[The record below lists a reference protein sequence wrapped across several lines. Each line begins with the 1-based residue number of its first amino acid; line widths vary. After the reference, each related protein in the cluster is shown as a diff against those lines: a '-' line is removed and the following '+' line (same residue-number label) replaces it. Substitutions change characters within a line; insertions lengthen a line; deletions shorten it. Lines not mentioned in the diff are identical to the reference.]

1 MSKGIHQ
8 QHGLESINP
17 YVPGKPIEDVKREY
31 GLDDVIKMASNENP
45 LGVSPKAL
53 AAMKAALPK
62 LNHYPDGANYE
73 FRSAL
78 AEHFSIDMSQV
89 AVGNGADDLI
99 LELSMAYLEDGD
111 EVVVSRSSFPMYD
124 IYTAAMRARMV
135 KTPLT
140 SGHGIDL
147 NAMADAITER
157 TKIVYVCNPNN
168 PTGTIVHA
176 DAVDAFIRR
185 VPESVIIVLDEAYYE
200 MVDSDSFPNSLAYV
214 RGRRKNVFVLRT
226 FSKVYGL
233 AGIRIGYGFAHPEVI
248 STLFKI
254 KPPFNVNGLAQ
265 AAGIAAL
272 KDSDFVTQSVDTN
285 KIGRQ
290 VLCRELDRLGLSYAE
305 SHTNFILIR
314 IGLNASTVQQSLLK
328 RGVIVRPCRGY
339 DLPEFLRVSIG
350 TPDQNERFIMT
361 LGEILA
367 S

>member
-8 QHGLESINP
+8 QRGLESIKP

-53 AAMKAALPK
+53 AAMEAVLPT
-62 LNHYPDGANYE
+62 LNHYPDAASYD

-78 AEHFSIDMSQV
+78 AEHFDVDMSQV

-99 LELSMAYLEDGD
+99 LELSMAYLDDGD

-124 IYTAAMRARMV
+124 IHATAMRARMV

-140 SGHGIDL
+140 SGYGIDL
-147 NAMADAITER
+147 DAMAAAITER

-168 PTGTIVHA
+168 PTGTIVHT
-176 DAVDAFIRR
+176 DDVEAFIQR
-185 VPESVIIVLDEAYYE
+185 VPEDVIIVLDEAYFE
-200 MVDSDSFPNSLAYV
+200 MVDSDSFPDSLAYV
-214 RGRRKNVFVLRT
+214 REGRKNVFVLRT

-233 AGIRIGYGFAHPEVI
+233 AGIRIGYGFADPDVI
-248 STLFKI
+248 STLLKI
-254 KPPFNVNGLAQ
+254 KPPFNVNALAQ

-272 KDSDFVTQSVDTN
+272 QDSDFVAQSVDAN
-285 KIGRQ
+285 KAGRQ
-290 VLCRELDRLGLSYAE
+290 MLCRELEKIGLSYAE

-314 IGLNASTVQQSLLK
+314 IGSNASTVQQELLK
-328 RGVIVRPCRGY
+328 RGVIVRPCGGY
-339 DLPEFLRVSIG
+339 ELPEFLRVSIG
-350 TPDQNERFIMT
+350 APDQNKRLITT
-361 LGEILA
+361 LHEVLA
-367 S
+367 G

>member
-8 QHGLESINP
+8 QRGLESIKP

-53 AAMKAALPK
+53 TAMQAALPK
-62 LNHYPDGANYE
+62 LNHYPDAASYD

-78 AEHFSIDMSQV
+78 AEHFGIDMSQV

-99 LELSMAYLEDGD
+99 LELSMAYLDDGD
-111 EVVVSRSSFPMYD
+111 EVIVSRSSFPMYD
-124 IYTAAMRARMV
+124 IHAAAMRAHMV

-140 SGHGIDL
+140 PDYGIDL

-168 PTGTIVHA
+168 PTGTIVHG
-176 DAVDAFIRR
+176 DELESFIQR
-185 VPESVIIVLDEAYYE
+185 VPEDVIIVLDEAYFE
-200 MVDSDSFPNSLAYV
+200 MVDSDSFPDSLTYV
-214 RGRRKNVFVLRT
+214 REGRKNVFVLRT

-233 AGIRIGYGFAHPEVI
+233 AGIRIGYGFADPDVV

-254 KPPFNVNGLAQ
+254 KPPFNVNVLAQ
-265 AAGIAAL
+265 AAGIGAL
-272 KDSDFVTQSVDTN
+272 KDSDFVAQSVDAN
-285 KIGRQ
+285 KEGRHY
-290 VLCRELDRLGLSYAE
+290 LYRELDRLELSHAE

-314 IGLNASTVQQSLLK
+314 IGANASNVQQGLLE
-328 RGVIVRPCRGY
+328 RGVIVRPCGGY
-339 DLPEFLRVSIG
+339 DLAEFIRVSIG
-350 TPDQNERFIMT
+350 TPGQNERLIAT
-361 LGEILA
+361 LREVLA
-367 S
+367 H